1 MTKHRLINLA
11 LAATY
16 VVASAV
22 FLIDLFLWRP

>member
-1 MTKHRLINLA
+1 MTKHRLINIG

-22 FLIDLFLWRP
+22 FLLDLFLWRP